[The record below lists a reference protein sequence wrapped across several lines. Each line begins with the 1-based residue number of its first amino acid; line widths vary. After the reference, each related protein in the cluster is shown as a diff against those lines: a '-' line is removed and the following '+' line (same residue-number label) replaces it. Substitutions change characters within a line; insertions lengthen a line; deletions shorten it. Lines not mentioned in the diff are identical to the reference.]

1 MKKILIIED
10 DRKTALALAVRLKAE
25 GYATWIA
32 ADSIRG
38 MQLARRHQPDLI
50 LLDVLLPGGNG
61 FDLAEKLKLCPE
73 TRDIPVVFL
82 TATRERLLFDR
93 VVRLGAAGL
102 MQKPYDA
109 AELLALVKW
118 NLDRAR
124 RSPRRW
130 AEPLGNGAKSSSKA
144 TKEILIVEDD
154 VKIAH
159 ALAVRLKAQGYHPR
173 VAHDGLSGVRS
184 AATNNPDLVLLDIS
198 LPAGNGFTV
207 AESIQAN
214 IPNPIPMI
222 FLSANRRP
230 EFRER
235 AKALGAVGFF
245 EKPFEAD
252 ALVAAVN
259 KAVATSDAPLSAN

>member
-1 MKKILIIED
+1 MK
-10 DRKTALALAVRLKAE
+10 
-25 GYATWIA
+25 
-32 ADSIRG
+32 
-38 MQLARRHQPDLI
+38 
-50 LLDVLLPGGNG
+50 
-61 FDLAEKLKLCPE
+61 
-73 TRDIPVVFL
+73 TR
-82 TATRERLLFDR
+82 TNA
-93 VVRLGAAGL
+93 
-102 MQKPYDA
+102 
-109 AELLALVKW
+109 
-118 NLDRAR
+118 
-124 RSPRRW
+124 S
-130 AEPLGNGAKSSSKA
+130 
-144 TKEILIVEDD
+144 ILIVEDD

-222 FLSANRRP
+222 FLTANRRP

-235 AKALGAVGFF
+235 AKALGAVDFF

-252 ALVAAVN
+252 ALVAAVK
-259 KAVATSDAPLSAN
+259 KAVAIANPDLSAN